1 MADCP
6 GAFLSDLLRTYCEVM
21 GVSADDPGGREPVH
35 GIVPL
40 RRTRDF
46 QLLWGGQGVSLLGS
60 QTSKIAY
67 PLLVLAMTGS
77 PAKAGIAGFAAMLG
91 YLLFPLPAGG
101 LADRCDRKRIM
112 IGCDAIPLLAVG
124 SIQPKI
130 PAGITITRC
139 MWAWAGLLALVVL
152 VPLA

>member
-40 RRTRDF
+40 RRNRDF
-46 QLLWGGQGVSLLGS
+46 QLLWGGQAVSLLGS

-67 PLLVLAMTGS
+67 PLLVLALTGS
-77 PAKAGIAGFAAMLG
+77 PAQAGT
-91 YLLFPLPAGG
+91 PRLPAPP
-101 LADRCDRKRIM
+101 RH
-112 IGCDAIPLLAVG
+112 P
-124 SIQPKI
+124 
-130 PAGITITRC
+130 
-139 MWAWAGLLALVVL
+139 L
-152 VPLA
+152 VPPPARGPRRPPPL